1 MKNSISFL
9 FPVTAAVAVL
19 SCIASCSPIA
29 YTMRLDLKTPSKSGI
44 ELGGKSVAVV
54 YNDNGNSFDSLFIA
68 SVSEGFAE
76 QLEKEY
82 FSDRRAIGIFKTDG
96 EADYVSKD
104 SLVNILVDT
113 GSDVVFYYDSPVF
126 DEMTLTSPSKLANP
140 SSSDSSY
147 VSALTIPFSVKLYV
161 YDSMDKTDEVREFSG
176 SSTCISYAYSD
187 GEEPE
192 SVLKDRAKISVFEPG
207 KAVGKKSA
215 YQFLPVWK
223 DSSITIIYYDGM
235 DANPWINALLAATDY
250 RWKDALDIW
259 MELAGTKNLQKR
271 SCAQYNIAVACYML
285 GQKELASEWLDRSDA
300 DFPLSVSSNLRKLL

>member
-161 YDSMDKTDEVREFSG
+161 YDSMDKADEMREFSG
-176 SSTCISYAYSD
+176 SSTWSFCGSD
-187 GEEPE
+187 DIHFAGGADAGGA
-192 SVLKDRAKISVFEPG
+192 SRTGRRIRFAARRTAGNAGAGGRHGDHCGDRQDDSGGG
-207 KAVGKKSA
+207 KPTPCP
-215 YQFLPVWK
+215 Q
-223 DSSITIIYYDGM
+223 
-235 DANPWINALLAATDY
+235 
-250 RWKDALDIW
+250 
-259 MELAGTKNLQKR
+259 
-271 SCAQYNIAVACYML
+271 
-285 GQKELASEWLDRSDA
+285 
-300 DFPLSVSSNLRKLL
+300 